1 MSFFAILIALLIE
14 QARPLAPANLVHA
27 GYRAWTVS
35 VRRNFDA
42 GQAHHGWLAWT
53 VAVALPCVL
62 VMGIYLLLLWGVGW
76 WAAPRSARSS
86 SRRRARPG
94 P

>member
-62 VMGIYLLLLWGVGW
+62 VMGIYLLLLWGCSGSPRWRRWGW
-76 WAAPRSARSS
+76 ARWAPCSTA
-86 SRRRARPG
+86 
-94 P
+94 